1 MDTIGEIAVYSHWT
15 TDGPGLWSLHEGK
28 QTRQGL
34 WLSWLSPQSI
44 LQTVRKWGGSQ
55 AEFRGLAELRR
66 QQCEFRELKIA
77 FWRECRFVRQELQ
90 KSAWRSLGVFT
101 ENRDKHVE
109 DACSR
114 GRQRLWAAWFAELT
128 PALGTIHYSQ
138 SYHWWVSNSLGPPV
152 ETLER
157 PHRAAAVKQS
167 KGYSGPTLAKLNN
180 KPWKNERVLWVVN
193 CPVLCK
199 GTTKFHFKM

>member
-1 MDTIGEIAVYSHWT
+1 M
-15 TDGPGLWSLHEGK
+15 
-28 QTRQGL
+28 
-34 WLSWLSPQSI
+34 
-44 LQTVRKWGGSQ
+44 RKWGGSQ

-157 PHRAAAVKQS
+157 PHRAAVKQS

-180 KPWKNERVLWVVN
+180 KPWKNESDLWVVN
-193 CPVLCK
+193 CPS
-199 GTTKFHFKM
+199 GTGPSTLQRNNKIPLQNVKITCLTLNRKTLPNKPRSRKA